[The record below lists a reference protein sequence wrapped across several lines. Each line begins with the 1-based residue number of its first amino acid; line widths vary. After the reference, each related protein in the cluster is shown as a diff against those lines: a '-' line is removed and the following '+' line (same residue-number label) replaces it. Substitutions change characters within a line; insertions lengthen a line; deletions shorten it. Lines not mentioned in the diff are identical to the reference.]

1 MRAMAPSSPAPVF
14 DAHCDALQRDL
25 DLGQDLG
32 TRTPGHLDLVRGAE
46 GGLEAIVLVCWC
58 DPAWIA
64 EGAAARRTWD
74 LLGAGHRLLA
84 RHPER
89 VGWAGDAA
97 ALAEHRAA
105 GRVAATFGIEGG
117 HSIEGSLETLERFFE
132 AGVRVM
138 TLVWNNH
145 LDWIRSCQDG
155 AGLGIPEGLSAFGR
169 DVVRRMN
176 ELGMVVDL
184 SHAGVRSFHD
194 ALEVSSAPVLASHSG
209 CLALH
214 GHPRNLSD
222 DQLRTLGRHG
232 GVVGM
237 VFCTPFLDADARA
250 EEVALRESAEYRAL
264 EGENGTALFLR
275 QAEWMQQHATPLPME
290 RVLDH
295 LCHAVEVAGIESVG
309 IGSDYDGIERTPQG
323 LEDASC
329 YPRLAAG
336 MLDRGFS
343 SAEVE
348 AVFLGNVRRVFD
360 AATRP
365 AAGVGL
371 GALAGSPSAQ

>member
-1 MRAMAPSSPAPVF
+1 
-14 DAHCDALQRDL
+14 
-25 DLGQDLG
+25 
-32 TRTPGHLDLVRGAE
+32 
-46 GGLEAIVLVCWC
+46 
-58 DPAWIA
+58 
-64 EGAAARRTWD
+64 
-74 LLGAGHRLLA
+74 
-84 RHPER
+84 
-89 VGWAGDAA
+89 
-97 ALAEHRAA
+97 
-105 GRVAATFGIEGG
+105 
-117 HSIEGSLETLERFFE
+117 
-132 AGVRVM
+132 
-138 TLVWNNH
+138 
-145 LDWIRSCQDG
+145 
-155 AGLGIPEGLSAFGR
+155 
-169 DVVRRMN
+169 
-176 ELGMVVDL
+176 
-184 SHAGVRSFHD
+184 
-194 ALEVSSAPVLASHSG
+194 
-209 CLALH
+209 
-214 GHPRNLSD
+214 
-222 DQLRTLGRHG
+222 
-232 GVVGM
+232 M

-343 SAEVE
+343 PAEVE

-360 AATRP
+360 AATLP

-371 GALAGSPSAQ
+371 GALAGSPSPQ